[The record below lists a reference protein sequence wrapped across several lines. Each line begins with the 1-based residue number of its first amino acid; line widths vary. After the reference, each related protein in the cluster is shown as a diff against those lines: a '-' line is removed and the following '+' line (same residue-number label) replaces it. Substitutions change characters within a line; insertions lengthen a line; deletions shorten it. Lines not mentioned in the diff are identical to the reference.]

1 MGRPLR
7 ELENEKEMQGR
18 RIWEAWGWTTPRS
31 AQEARPDSVGFT
43 EDETTGE
50 DNVVI
55 DWL

>member
-1 MGRPLR
+1 MGGLGLDHP
-7 ELENEKEMQGR
+7 Q
-18 RIWEAWGWTTPRS
+18 S

-55 DWL
+55 DWS